1 MRPPIT
7 TPFFFVTSL
16 ALALAAA
23 AQGSE
28 KLGYNRDIR
37 PILSD
42 KCFHCHGPDKNKRD
56 SGLRLD
62 VREEALALRD
72 GIRAIVPGKPDE
84 SEIIARI
91 STTDADEHMPP
102 AKAKL
107 ESLTPAEIAML
118 RRWIA
123 EGAEYEKHWAFIPL
137 DAKML
142 SPQSSVLS
150 QRAVGN
156 LSTGQWAMGTVPID
170 ALISARFAQRG
181 LKLQPEA
188 DLSTLIRRV
197 SFDIT
202 GLPPTPREV
211 EDFLRECAEAGKE
224 GATRRQGEGEK
235 DAALSLSPSLPLSL
249 PSPSA
254 YERLVDRLLA
264 SPRFGERM
272 AVDWLDVARYADS
285 YGFQVDREREMWPWR
300 DWVIRAFN
308 DNLPFD
314 QFITWQI
321 AGDLLP
327 HPTDDQVLA
336 TAFNR
341 LHQQES
347 EGGSVEEEYRVE
359 YICDRVQTFA
369 TAFLGLT
376 FECARC
382 HDHKFDPI
390 TQKEFYGL
398 FSFFQNVDEAGLYAY
413 FTASMPTPAAPI
425 MDVAAKKK
433 LAALRDAV
441 AVAEKKSAPL
451 RESKRAAFSAWLKTR
466 PAEITIPGE
475 IARFTFDTLEKGRLA
490 NALDAKAPATLKG
503 ENKLVP
509 GVNGQAVQFSGDDAV
524 DLPIGNF
531 RSSEPFSVSLW
542 MKTPDKKDRAVVFHR
557 SKAWTDA
564 ASRGYELLIED
575 GRLKWSLIH
584 FWPGDAISIRA
595 SQPLAISEWTHVVV
609 TNDGSGRAA
618 GLRIFVNGA
627 PAATDVI
634 RDSLTRDIT
643 GGGGDNITLG
653 ERSRDRGFKGGAMDD
668 FRVFARAL
676 TPLEALATFDPKA
689 AKDALGRVGVPPAG
703 SRVSREPS
711 DNTGAQ
717 SETGGKS
724 RPGEPREMRGPAGGT
739 PTLPD
744 DATFDYFL
752 ATADADWRK
761 HLETLAAARGE
772 AVKFS
777 TVQREIMVM
786 RELPQAKKSFVLF
799 RGQYDQ
805 RRDEAPAIVPE
816 WLAPFPANA
825 PRNRLGLAQ
834 WLTDPRHPLTARVT
848 VNRLW
853 QNIWGRGLV
862 KTAEDFGSQGS
873 RPLYPEVL
881 DSLAARFIAS
891 GWEVKALVK
900 TIVMSRAYRQRS
912 IADVKTMTDDPD
924 NEWLA
929 RGPRIRLSAEMVRDN
944 ALAASGLLAEN
955 IGGPPVNPY
964 EMSEAFKP
972 ANATGGNGVYR
983 RSIYTNWRRTSPPPA
998 MVAFD
1003 APRRAVCI
1011 AKRERTDSPLQAFI
1025 LLNGTQYVEAA
1036 RVLGELLHRE
1046 AKGDVRAMIEQ
1057 GFLRCLSRR
1066 PDAREIEITKRLY
1079 DEQLAHF
1086 RQSPAEADKLLKIGN
1101 AKRDATIPVP
1111 EAAAAAVLAQALL
1124 NHDACVVKR

>member
-1 MRPPIT
+1 MREPT
-7 TPFFFVTSL
+7 HSRLL
-16 ALALAAA
+16 ALLAALAIPTAA
-23 AQGSE
+23 HGAE
-28 KLGYNRDIR
+28 KLHYNRDIR

-62 VREEALALRD
+62 VREDALALRD
-72 GIRAIVPGKPDE
+72 GIHAIVPGKPGE
-84 SEIIARI
+84 SELIARI
-91 STTDADEHMPP
+91 TTTDADDHMPP
-102 AKAKL
+102 AKSKL
-107 ESLTPAEIAML
+107 EALTPAEIEML

-123 EGAEYEKHWAFIPL
+123 EGAEYEAHWAFIPL
-137 DAKML
+137 KPIAAQKAGEDSPVDA
-142 SPQSSVLS
+142 
-150 QRAVGN
+150 AV
-156 LSTGQWAMGTVPID
+156 AA
-170 ALISARFAQRG
+170 ALAQRG

-188 DLSTLIRRV
+188 DRSTLIRRV

-202 GLPPTPREV
+202 GLPPTPQEIAAF
-211 EDFLRECAEAGKE
+211 ENDTAP
-224 GATRRQGEGEK
+224 
-235 DAALSLSPSLPLSL
+235 DA
-249 PSPSA
+249 
-254 YERLVDRLLA
+254 YGRVVDRLLA
-264 SPRFGERM
+264 SPRYGERM
-272 AVDWLDVARYADS
+272 AVDWLDIARYADS

-327 HPTDDQVLA
+327 NATDDQILA

-359 YICDRVQTFA
+359 YVCDRVQTFA

-398 FSFFQNVDEAGLYAY
+398 FSFFQNVDEAGLYSF
-413 FTASMPTPAAPI
+413 FTSSMPTPAAPI
-425 MDVAAKKK
+425 MDAAGKEKLSALRKAVADAERKT
-433 LAALRDAV
+433 AALR
-441 AVAEKKSAPL
+441 ET
-451 RESKRAAFSAWLKTR
+451 KRTAFSEWLKSR

-475 IARFTFDTLEKGRLA
+475 IARFDFDTLDKGKLA
-490 NALDAKAPATLKG
+490 NALDAKKPAALKG

-509 GVNGQAVQFSGDDAV
+509 GVRGQAVQFSGDDAV

-542 MKTPDKKDRAVVFHR
+542 VRTPDKKDRAVVFHR

-595 SQPLAISEWTHVVV
+595 QQPLAINAWTHVVV

-618 GLRIFVNGA
+618 GLRLYVNGA
-627 PAATDVI
+627 PAATETVKDN
-634 RDSLTRDIT
+634 LTRDIT
-643 GGGGDNITLG
+643 GGGGDNISLG
-653 ERSRDRGFKGGAMDD
+653 ERFRDRGFKGGAIDD

-676 TPLEALATFDPKA
+676 SGIEALAAFDQKA
-689 AKDALGRVGVPPAG
+689 ANEVLGRVGVPPAG
-703 SRVSREPS
+703 SRVPREPS
-711 DNTGAQ
+711 GTAGDQHGTITQ
-717 SETGGKS
+717 P
-724 RPGEPREMRGPAGGT
+724 RPNGPRETRGPAGRT
-739 PTLPD
+739 PTLPEE
-744 DATFDYFL
+744 TIFDYFL
-752 ATADADWRK
+752 ANDADWK
-761 HLETLAAARGE
+761 KQLDALAIARGE

-777 TVQREIMVM
+777 TSQREIMVM
-786 RELPQAKKSFVLF
+786 RELPEPKKSYVLF
-799 RGQYDQ
+799 RGEYSQ
-805 RRDEAPAIVPE
+805 RRDEAPAIVPT

-825 PRNRLGLAQ
+825 TKNRLGLAQ
-834 WLTDPRHPLTARVT
+834 WLTGPQHPLTARVT
-848 VNRLW
+848 VNRIWLS
-853 QNIWGRGLV
+853 IWGRGLV
-862 KTAEDFGSQGS
+862 KTAEDFGSQGA

-881 DSLAARFIAS
+881 DGLVARFIAG
-891 GWEVKALVK
+891 GWDVKALVK
-900 TIVMSRAYRQRS
+900 TIVMSRTYRQRS
-912 IADVKTMTDDPD
+912 IADVKTMTDDPE

-929 RGPRIRLSAEMVRDN
+929 RGPRIRLAAEMVRDN
-944 ALAASGLLAEN
+944 ALAASGLLAEK

-964 EMSEAFKP
+964 ELSEAFKP
-972 ANATGGNGVYR
+972 ASPSGGDGVYR
-983 RSIYTNWRRTSPPPA
+983 RSIYTNWRRTGPPPA

-1025 LLNGTQYVEAA
+1025 LLNGIQYVEAA
-1036 RVLGELLHRE
+1036 RVLGEKLHRD
-1046 AKGDVRAMIEQ
+1046 AKGDVSAMIEQ
-1057 GFLRCLSRR
+1057 GFLRCLSRK
-1066 PDAREIEITKRLY
+1066 PDAREIEITTRLY
-1079 DEQLAHF
+1079 NEQLAHF

-1101 AKRDATIPVP
+1101 AKRDASIPSP
-1111 EAAAAAVLAQALL
+1111 EAAAASVLAQALL